1 MSRPTIR
8 YSVLYEKGAKS
19 WGASVPDL
27 PGCIAVA
34 KSREDVEVLIR
45 EAIEGHLAAMRDC
58 GIPVPAPAHMVGEV
72 EVTPA
77 A

>member
-1 MSRPTIR
+1 MSIR
-8 YSVLYEKGAKS
+8 YAVVFEKGPTS

-34 KSREDVEVLIR
+34 KSREEVEVLIR
-45 EAIEGHLAAMRDC
+45 EAIEGHLAAMREC
-58 GIPVPAPAHMVGEV
+58 GIPIPAPAYVVGEV